1 MRVSNNSKS
10 FCSFSA
16 VNTKYLKEAKKDY
29 KLLWYV
35 SPSILDSIEV
45 DHFMRRMSDKDVI
58 DTLEAIRSILPKPLK
73 IELQDCAQSLMLELI
88 FKY

>member
-10 FCSFSA
+10 ICSFSA

-35 SPSILDSIEV
+35 SPSILDSIE
-45 DHFMRRMSDKDVI
+45 
-58 DTLEAIRSILPKPLK
+58 AIRPFAKNLEDRIARLLPKFDAR
-73 IELQDCAQSLMLELI
+73 ID
-88 FKY
+88 F

>member
-58 DTLEAIRSILPKPLK
+58 DTLEAIRPFAKTLK
-73 IELQDCAQSLMLELI
+73 IELQDCCPSLMLELI

>member
-16 VNTKYLKEAKKDY
+16 VNTKYLNEAKKDH

-35 SPSILDSIEV
+35 S
-45 DHFMRRMSDKDVI
+45 
-58 DTLEAIRSILPKPLK
+58 LEAIRPFAKNLEDRIARLLPKFDAR
-73 IELQDCAQSLMLELI
+73 ID
-88 FKY
+88 F

>member
-58 DTLEAIRSILPKPLK
+58 DTLEAIRPFAKNLEDRIARLLPKFVAR
-73 IELQDCAQSLMLELI
+73 ID
-88 FKY
+88 F